1 MWVFPL
7 TAAGVSFVF
16 AGMLGRRWA
25 LQRRGY
31 QGMWVIAL
39 VMYGVASLALA
50 LGTLSGW
57 SEASYRLYWLFGAV
71 LNVPYLAQG
80 ELMLLSRRRPL
91 IMAFLGL
98 LILGT
103 AVALWAVFSEPV
115 DPAALERAMPLGKEA
130 FGTDSVAYRMAQVFA
145 YPAYIY
151 LVVASIWSA
160 VRMRGR
166 PELRSRAI
174 GAVWIAVGATIVAV
188 GSGVGAGLDVAW
200 LFSTALAAGIA
211 VMFWGFLAASKPSAS
226 KEEPPGA

>member
-25 LQRRGY
+25 LQHRGY
-31 QGMWVIAL
+31 QGMWVVAL

-57 SEASYRLYWLFGAV
+57 SEASFRLYWLFGAI

-80 ELMLLSRRRPL
+80 ELMLLSRRRVL
-91 IMAFLGL
+91 VNSFMGL
-98 LILGT
+98 LLAGT
-103 AVALWAVFSEPV
+103 AIATWAVFSDPIDPV
-115 DPAALERAMPLGKEA
+115 ALEKAIPLGKEA

-145 YPAYIY
+145 YPAYLY

-166 PELRSRAI
+166 PELRNRSV
-174 GAVWIAVGATIVAV
+174 GAVWIAVGATVVAI
-188 GSGVGAGLDVAW
+188 GSGAGAFWNLAW
-200 LFSTALAAGIA
+200 LFSLGLAVGIA
-211 VMFWGFLAASKPSAS
+211 MMFWGFLRASRPAVA
-226 KEEPPGA
+226 EGNPGV